1 MTYTTSQFVELV
13 KRRVFLPEQQL
24 AVTDAEIITY
34 ANEEMKMTVQNFITI
49 LNENYGI
56 QREIIELQDPVT
68 GEDLYPSNI
77 IPIPARAYC
86 RAIREIK
93 YRNVNTGYILNLPLF
108 DATTYDQQLGSWQR
122 APYGVMIVGDGI
134 QIVTRTDYVLKGSL
148 EVWYVLEP
156 STITVPSTGSAWH
169 ATLSDMV
176 YDKDTQLTTFTTD
189 NVAAVTDMATYAP
202 ILPINTFKL
211 YDLVQVSTGTVFVKD
226 LLLTRLDNTHFVS
239 LPDAIDEKTVTS
251 ITRWQGG
258 GFPIGTPYT
267 GDFILTPAGIT
278 DYIPLQEMLG
288 RWLATLT
295 SCRVCEA
302 LGDIESLAMV
312 KALAEEERKTMT
324 KIMGS
329 RVPGECKR
337 VVNRNGISSL
347 IGTIPFLRR

>member
-1 MTYTTSQFVELV
+1 MTYTTAQFVTLV
-13 KRRVFLPEQQL
+13 KNRLFLPEQQL
-24 AVTDAEIITY
+24 AVTDAEIVAY

-56 QREIIELQDPVT
+56 QREIIELQDPTT
-68 GEDLYPSNI
+68 GEDLYPLNI
-77 IPIPARAYC
+77 VPIPNRAYC
-86 RAIREIK
+86 RAIREVK
-93 YRNVNTGYILNLPLF
+93 YRNVNTGYVLNLPLF

-156 STITVPSTGSAWH
+156 STITTPATGSAWH
-169 ATLSDMV
+169 LTASDMI
-176 YDKDTQLTTFTTD
+176 YDSDTQQVTFTTND
-189 NVAAVTDMATYAP
+189 VSAVADMAAYAP
-202 ILPINTFKL
+202 TSPVNTFKL
-211 YDLVQVSTGTVFVKD
+211 YDLVQLSTGTVFAKD
-226 LLLTRLDNTHFVS
+226 LLLTRLDATHFIA

-251 ITRWQGG
+251 ITRWQSG
-258 GFPIGTPYT
+258 GFPVGTPYT
-267 GDFILTPAGIT
+267 GDFILVPAGVT
-278 DYIPLQEMLG
+278 DYVPLQDMLA

-302 LGDIESLAMV
+302 IGDIESLAMV

-329 RVPGECKR
+329 RLPGECKR
-337 VVNRNGISSL
+337 IVNRNGIASL